1 MWHCALIRWAH
12 VGLIPEAEPHCRVG
26 DSMMAWLATLVVAGV
41 VVWVVRKV
49 AGPDQ
54 HRWTEEDEI
63 EYMRAVKEHREGG
76 GNSEVKS

>member
-1 MWHCALIRWAH
+1 
-12 VGLIPEAEPHCRVG
+12 
-26 DSMMAWLATLVVAGV
+26 MMAWLATLAVAGV